1 MTQIKITPE
10 ELEQVAKTVRNS
22 RNYLDQLHQDLYTQ
36 TEYIASMWSG
46 ATCEHFY
53 QNFNEAKPKMF
64 TVLMEFDKIA
74 EELERIAEKFRKADE
89 EEQKELEE
97 RINNKMWTDIA
108 GELSGGYDAAR
119 AIDGIDPSTGEKV
132 GWFDRSVAGVMVVGS
147 LLQVGNIGKIGK
159 IAKAADKANEAKNLL
174 RSDDFLR
181 STKNAKGINKSYI
194 DESGNLVPASKEG
207 IHKGRQVTVTEHI
220 LGGYRKG
227 GKNNSPFTSF
237 SPNSNATVKYGDNS
251 IELDFNG
258 LRTAIRNGDV
268 KDVAIL
274 NPKQIERLIEQDKIT
289 TPYWKNRALKWT
301 KRDNEYLIKGEIPKD
316 YFKIH
321 E

>member
-1 MTQIKITPE
+1 
-10 ELEQVAKTVRNS
+10 
-22 RNYLDQLHQDLYTQ
+22 
-36 TEYIASMWSG
+36 MWSG
-46 ATCEHFY
+46 ATSEHFY

-89 EEQKELEE
+89 KEEKRLKEQF
-97 RINNKMWTDIA
+97 KAKQWKDIK
-108 GELSGGYDAAR
+108 GELTGQYDAIR
-119 AIDGIDPSTGEKV
+119 AVDGLDPATGGRV
-132 GWFDRSVAGVMVVGS
+132 DSWFDRTVSGVMVVGS
-147 LLQVGNIGKIGK
+147 LLQVG
-159 IAKAADKANEAKNLL
+159 KAAKVPGLISKAKNLL

-181 STKNAKGINKSYI
+181 STKNAKGIKKSYI

-237 SPNSNATVKYGDNS
+237 SPNSGATVKYGDKS

-289 TPYWKNRALKWT
+289 TPFWKNRALKWT

-316 YFKIH
+316 YFKIY